1 MQDFVSEFEALH
13 GDSLLLAPRRL
24 ARALTNYA
32 NALLKPLDLNISQ
45 VSLLVAVAIR
55 PEKTL
60 AAMSEALS
68 LDSSTLTR
76 NLVILEGRG
85 LISSEGGRGRGGKQV
100 AITEEGMAALQKT
113 IDVWCGVEAALRAD
127 IDPDLVAKG
136 QAFIEALTARA
147 EALNG
152 ADAACEHETEAA
164 E

>member
-1 MQDFVSEFEALH
+1 MQDYVSEFEALH
-13 GDSLLLAPRRL
+13 AESVLLAPRRL

-32 NALLKPLDLNISQ
+32 NTLLKPQDLNIAQ
-45 VSLLVAVAIR
+45 VSLLAAVAIK

-85 LISSEGGRGRGGKQV
+85 LIHSEGGRGRGGKQV
-100 AITEEGMAALQKT
+100 EITDKGVAALRQT
-113 IDVWCGVEAALRAD
+113 IDVWRGLEASLREGMEPELLAAGGAYIAALTQ
-127 IDPDLVAKG
+127 K
-136 QAFIEALTARA
+136 A

-152 ADAACEHETEAA
+152 ADAACEQGSEDA

>member
-1 MQDFVSEFEALH
+1 MQDYVSEFEALH
-13 GDSLLLAPRRL
+13 ADSVLLAPRRL

-32 NALLKPLDLNISQ
+32 NTLLKPLDLNIAQ
-45 VSLLVAVAIR
+45 VSLLAAVAIK

-85 LISSEGGRGRGGKQV
+85 LIRSEGGRGRGGKQV
-100 AITEEGMAALQKT
+100 EITEAGAAALKQT
-113 IDVWCGVEAALRAD
+113 IDTWRGVEASLREGMDRQMQEAGR
-127 IDPDLVAKG
+127 AY
-136 QAFIEALTARA
+136 IEALTERVRV
-147 EALNG
+147 LSG
-152 ADAACEHETEAA
+152 GDAPCEQETENA

>member
-1 MQDFVSEFEALH
+1 MQDYVSEFEALH
-13 GDSLLLAPRRL
+13 ADSVLLAPRRL

-32 NALLKPLDLNISQ
+32 NTLLKPLDLNIAQ
-45 VSLLVAVAIR
+45 VSLLAAVAIK

-85 LISSEGGRGRGGKQV
+85 LIRSEGGRGRGGKQV
-100 AITEEGMAALQKT
+100 EITDKGVAALRET
-113 IDVWCGVEAALRAD
+113 IDVWRGLETSLREGMSAELLAA
-127 IDPDLVAKG
+127 G
-136 QAFIEALTARA
+136 QSFIGTLTQRA

-152 ADAACEHETEAA
+152 ADAICEEEVDVAG
-164 E
+164 

>member
-1 MQDFVSEFEALH
+1 MQDYVSEFEALQA
-13 GDSLLLAPRRL
+13 DSVLLAPRRL

-32 NALLKPLDLNISQ
+32 NTLLKPLDLNIAQ
-45 VSLLVAVAIR
+45 VSLLAAVAIK

-85 LISSEGGRGRGGKQV
+85 LIRSEGGRGRGGKQV
-100 AITEEGMAALQKT
+100 EITDK
-113 IDVWCGVEAALRAD
+113 GVAALRET
-127 IDPDLVAKG
+127 IGVWRGLETSLREGMSPEMLSVG
-136 QAFIEALTARA
+136 QSFIGALTQRA

-152 ADAACEHETEAA
+152 ADAICA
-164 E
+164 EEVDVAG